1 MNIYRGKDTI
11 LYPHISN
18 PNETKTDRN
27 ETDSIF
33 YCIFAAQ
40 SSIRMYSLKEF
51 WQLRNLPG
59 PEGEWDGNVI
69 CIETNVEWTF
79 GANETHGF
87 LSCYTFTI
95 VTRGWVTILYNNR
108 ELTLHVGD
116 LYTYSPGFEV
126 TVLSSSSD
134 YSGICLLGDEHFTL
148 SLPTV
153 RDAIRTAYF
162 SVVELTSPVLPL
174 KTDDFRRLRELMQM
188 MIHYQQ
194 MGLPLANDSLRML
207 YNLFLTDLSSVQQH
221 SIHEHRLPK
230 RVEEIFLG
238 FLGLLPQH
246 FIEHHDIGFYASELC
261 ITTTY
266 LSRVVRQVS
275 GGRTVMDYINQL
287 LLMEATFLLR
297 QTSLSIAQIA
307 EHLHFAETTTFSRF
321 FQRMKGMNPR
331 EFRKGG
337 R

>member
-1 MNIYRGKDTI
+1 
-11 LYPHISN
+11 
-18 PNETKTDRN
+18 
-27 ETDSIF
+27 
-33 YCIFAAQ
+33 
-40 SSIRMYSLKEF
+40 MYSLKEF
-51 WQLRNLPG
+51 WQLRNLPV
-59 PEGEWDGNVI
+59 PEGTWDGNVI

-79 GANETHGF
+79 GTNETRGF

-95 VTRGWVTILYNNR
+95 VTRGWVTILYNNC

-116 LYTYSPGFEV
+116 LYTYSPGFEII
-126 TVLSSSSD
+126 VLSSSSD

-148 SLPTV
+148 SQPTV

-162 SVVELTSPVLPL
+162 TVVELTSPVLPL
-174 KTDDFRRLRELMQM
+174 KADDRQRLQELKQM
-188 MIHYQQ
+188 MLHYQQ
-194 MGLPLANDSLRML
+194 TGLPHANESLRML
-207 YNLFLTDLSSVQQH
+207 YNLFLIDLSAIQQH
-221 SIHEHRLPK
+221 SIREHRFPK

-246 FIEHHDIGFYASELC
+246 FAEHHDISFYADRLC

-275 GGRTVMDYINQL
+275 GGRTVVNYIHEM

-297 QTSLSIAQIA
+297 QTSLSITQISDQ
-307 EHLHFAETTTFSRF
+307 LHFAEVTTFTRF
-321 FQRMKGMNPR
+321 FTRMKGMTPR

-337 R
+337 KREVRSEK

>member
-1 MNIYRGKDTI
+1 
-11 LYPHISN
+11 
-18 PNETKTDRN
+18 
-27 ETDSIF
+27 
-33 YCIFAAQ
+33 
-40 SSIRMYSLKEF
+40 MYSLKEF
-51 WQLRNLPG
+51 WQMRKLPV

-79 GANETHGF
+79 GTNETRGF

-95 VTRGWVTILYNNR
+95 VTRGWVTILYNNC

-162 SVVELTSPVLPL
+162 SVVELTLPVLPL
-174 KTDDFRRLRELMQM
+174 KNDDFRRLRELMQM

-207 YNLFLTDLSSVQQH
+207 YNLFLTDLSTIQQH
-221 SIHEHRLPK
+221 SIHEHRFPK
-230 RVEEIFLG
+230 RVEEIFLE
-238 FLGLLPQH
+238 FIGLLPQH
-246 FIEHHDIGFYASELC
+246 FAEHHDIRFYADRLC

-266 LSRVVRQVS
+266 LSRIVRQVS
-275 GGRTVMDYINQL
+275 GGRTVVDYINQM
-287 LLMEATFLLR
+287 LLMEAVFLLR
-297 QTSLSIAQIA
+297 QTSLSITQIS
-307 EHLHFAETTTFSRF
+307 EQLHFSEVTTFARF
-321 FQRMKGMNPR
+321 FHRMKGMNPK
-331 EFRKGG
+331 EFRKGK
-337 R
+337 

>member
-1 MNIYRGKDTI
+1 MVDEIKQIKKLFVSLLPNNNI
-11 LYPHISN
+11 
-18 PNETKTDRN
+18 
-27 ETDSIF
+27 
-33 YCIFAAQ
+33 
-40 SSIRMYSLKEF
+40 MYNLKEF
-51 WQLRNLPG
+51 WKLRNLPL

-69 CIETNVEWTF
+69 CLKTNVEWTF

-95 VTRGWVTILYNNR
+95 VTRGWVTILYNGC
-108 ELTLHVGD
+108 ELTLHEGD

-126 TVLSSSSD
+126 TVLASFND
-134 YSGICLLGDEHFTL
+134 YSGICLLADEHFTL

-162 SVVELTSPVLPL
+162 TVVELTSPVLSL
-174 KTDDFRRLRELMQM
+174 KADDGRRLLELMPM

-194 MGLPLANDSLRML
+194 TGLPNVNDSLRML
-207 YNLFLTDLSSVQQH
+207 YNLFLTDLSAIQQH
-221 SIHEHRLPK
+221 SIREHRFPK

-246 FIEHHDIGFYASELC
+246 FAEHHNIGFYASELC

-275 GGRTVMDYINQL
+275 GGRTVVDYINQM
-287 LLMEATFLLR
+287 LLMEATYLLR
-297 QTSLSIAQIA
+297 QTSLSVAQIA
-307 EHLHFAETTTFSRF
+307 DRLHFAETTTFARF
-321 FQRMKGMNPR
+321 FYRMKGINPR
-331 EFRKGG
+331 EFRK
-337 R
+337 RK

>member
-1 MNIYRGKDTI
+1 
-11 LYPHISN
+11 
-18 PNETKTDRN
+18 
-27 ETDSIF
+27 
-33 YCIFAAQ
+33 
-40 SSIRMYSLKEF
+40 MYSLKEF
-51 WQLRNLPG
+51 WQIRNLPF

-69 CIETNVEWTF
+69 CLETDAEWTF
-79 GANETHGF
+79 GTNETNGF

-108 ELTLHVGD
+108 ELTLHEGD

-162 SVVELTSPVLPL
+162 TVVELTSPVLPL
-174 KTDDFRRLRELMQM
+174 KEGDQQRLKELMHM
-188 MIHYQQ
+188 MIQYQQ
-194 MGLPLANDSLRML
+194 TGLPHASESLRML
-207 YNLFLTDLSSVQQH
+207 YNLFLTDLSAIQQH
-221 SIHEHRLPK
+221 SIHEHRFPK
-230 RVEEIFLG
+230 RIEEIFLG

-246 FIEHHDIGFYASELC
+246 FMEHHDIGFYASHLC

-275 GGRTVMDYINQL
+275 GGRTVIDYINQM

-297 QTSLSIAQIA
+297 QTSMSITQISDQ
-307 EHLHFAETTTFSRF
+307 LHFAEVTTFARF
-321 FQRMKGMNPR
+321 FCRQKGMTPR
-331 EFRKGG
+331 EFRK
-337 R
+337 RI

>member
-1 MNIYRGKDTI
+1 MLYLCGKI
-11 LYPHISN
+11 CREVAHALQ
-18 PNETKTDRN
+18 NEQALCTRLIATLH
-27 ETDSIF
+27 TT
-33 YCIFAAQ
+33 
-40 SSIRMYSLKEF
+40 MYNLKEF
-51 WQLRNLPG
+51 WQLRNLPL
-59 PEGEWDGNVI
+59 PKGEWDGNVI

-79 GANETHGF
+79 GTNETRGF
-87 LSCYTFTI
+87 LSCYTYTI

-126 TVLSSSSD
+126 TVLASSSD

-162 SVVELTSPVLPL
+162 TMVELTSPVMPL
-174 KTDDFRRLRELMQM
+174 KTDDMRRLRELMQM
-188 MIHYQQ
+188 MIQYQQ
-194 MGLPLANDSLRML
+194 TNLPQANDSLRML
-207 YNLFLTDLSSVQQH
+207 YNLFLTDLSAIQQH
-221 SIHEHRLPK
+221 SIREHRFPK

-238 FLGLLPQH
+238 FFGLLPQH
-246 FIEHHDIGFYASELC
+246 FVEHHDIGFYASKLC

-275 GGRTVMDYINQL
+275 GGRTVIDYINQL
-287 LLMEATFLLR
+287 LFMEATFLLR

-307 EHLHFAETTTFSRF
+307 DRLHFAETTTFARF
-321 FQRMKGMNPR
+321 FTRMKGKTPR
-331 EFRKGG
+331 EFRKEK
-337 R
+337 

>member
-1 MNIYRGKDTI
+1 
-11 LYPHISN
+11 
-18 PNETKTDRN
+18 
-27 ETDSIF
+27 
-33 YCIFAAQ
+33 
-40 SSIRMYSLKEF
+40 MYTLKEF
-51 WQLRNLPG
+51 WQLRDLPMPKG
-59 PEGEWDGNVI
+59 TWDGNVI
-69 CIETNVEWTF
+69 CLATNVEWTF

-95 VTRGWVTILYNNR
+95 VTRGWVTIFYNGC
-108 ELTLHVGD
+108 ELTLNEGD

-126 TVLSSSSD
+126 TVLSSSND
-134 YSGICLLGDEHFTL
+134 YSGICLLADEHFTL

-162 SVVELTSPVLPL
+162 TVVELTSPVLSL
-174 KTDDFRRLRELMQM
+174 KNDDFRRLRELMQM

-194 MGLPLANDSLRML
+194 MGLPLANDSLQML
-207 YNLFLTDLSSVQQH
+207 YNLFLTDLSTIQQH
-221 SIHEHRLPK
+221 SIREHRFPK

-246 FIEHHDIGFYASELC
+246 FAEHHDIGFYASELC

-275 GGRTVMDYINQL
+275 GGRTVVDYINQM

-297 QTSLSIAQIA
+297 QTTLSIAQIA
-307 EHLHFAETTTFSRF
+307 DKLHFAETTTFARF
-321 FQRMKGMNPR
+321 FKRMKGMNPR
-331 EFRKGG
+331 EFRKLK
-337 R
+337 RKY

>member
-1 MNIYRGKDTI
+1 
-11 LYPHISN
+11 
-18 PNETKTDRN
+18 
-27 ETDSIF
+27 
-33 YCIFAAQ
+33 
-40 SSIRMYSLKEF
+40 MYSLKEF
-51 WQLRNLPG
+51 WQIRNLPF

-69 CIETNVEWTF
+69 CLETNVEWTF
-79 GANETHGF
+79 GTNETNGF

-108 ELTLHVGD
+108 ELTLHEGD

-153 RDAIRTAYF
+153 RDVIRTAYF
-162 SVVELTSPVLPL
+162 TVVELTSPVLPL
-174 KTDDFRRLRELMQM
+174 KEGDQQRLKELMHM

-194 MGLPLANDSLRML
+194 TGLPHASESLRML
-207 YNLFLTDLSSVQQH
+207 YNLFLTDLSAIQQH
-221 SIHEHRLPK
+221 SIREHRFPK
-230 RVEEIFLG
+230 RIEEIFLG

-246 FIEHHDIGFYASELC
+246 FMEHHDIGFYASHLC

-275 GGRTVMDYINQL
+275 GGRTVIDYINQM

-297 QTSLSIAQIA
+297 QTSMSITQISDQ
-307 EHLHFAETTTFSRF
+307 LHFAEVTTFVRF
-321 FQRMKGMNPR
+321 FCRQKGMSPR
-331 EFRKGG
+331 EFRK
-337 R
+337 RI

>member
-1 MNIYRGKDTI
+1 
-11 LYPHISN
+11 
-18 PNETKTDRN
+18 
-27 ETDSIF
+27 
-33 YCIFAAQ
+33 
-40 SSIRMYSLKEF
+40 MYSLKEF
-51 WQLRNLPG
+51 WQLRKMPL

-79 GANETHGF
+79 GTNETHGF

-108 ELTLHVGD
+108 ELTLRVGD

-153 RDAIRTAYF
+153 RDTIRTAYF
-162 SVVELTSPVLPL
+162 TMVEFTSPVLPL
-174 KTDDFRRLRELMQM
+174 QADDQSRLEELMQM

-194 MGLPLANDSLRML
+194 TGLPHANDCLRML
-207 YNLFLTDLSSVQQH
+207 YNLFLTDLSAIQQH
-221 SIHEHRLPK
+221 SIRQHRFPK
-230 RVEEIFLG
+230 RVEEIFLD

-246 FIEHHDIGFYASELC
+246 FAEHHDIGFYASELC

-275 GGRTVMDYINQL
+275 CGRTVIDYINQL

-297 QTSLSIAQIA
+297 QTSLSITQISDR
-307 EHLHFAETTTFSRF
+307 LHFAGVTTFARF
-321 FQRMKGMNPR
+321 FYRMKGMNPR
-331 EFRKGG
+331 EYRKNS
-337 R
+337 